1 MIIPFSDFATR
12 SLRRRTGV
20 YWSAQ
25 GRWKGS
31 SRYESTQLVL
41 VLFYFYR
48 KMPLLPSTLTLAIAA
63 WHCLVLNAGTLP
75 NCSLAWLS
83 NKSHLNGWMISTIR
97 QHLEGILVLFHS
109 GSSQEEGWTRKM
121 MHWHCTY

>member
-1 MIIPFSDFATR
+1 M
-12 SLRRRTGV
+12 V
-20 YWSAQ
+20 YS
-25 GRWKGS
+25 GTLEREL
-31 SRYESTQLVL
+31 RYESTQLVL
-41 VLFYFYR
+41 VLFYFYP

-109 GSSQEEGWTRKM
+109 GSGQGDGWTREM